1 MKIGEHTVSNYDVLV
16 ATPGKLIHYLEK
28 FNLQRLQYLVIDE
41 ADQME
46 GDWLKEL
53 ESKVPSNCQ
62 KLLFS
67 ATLASDP
74 QFLAALKVCS
84 IPFLQKIKIYFQLKH
99 PILYSTGTKNAPS
112 GLVEQRVQVEL
123 RLKPYLARVLIKPFK
138 RVLIFA
144 NSTETAE
151 KLHTLLK
158 RLGVKGELLSS
169 SLDHDWKR

>member
-28 FNLQRLQYLVIDE
+28 FNLERLQYLVIDE

-74 QFLAALKVCS
+74 QFLAALKVKTIMTSSMTTMTSYMQLCQLMTSYMPLNGHHIACITFAS
-84 IPFLQKIKIYFQLKH
+84 IGK
-99 PILYSTGTKNAPS
+99 
-112 GLVEQRVQVEL
+112 
-123 RLKPYLARVLIKPFK
+123 
-138 RVLIFA
+138 LIFSW
-144 NSTETAE
+144 NIQYFTQLGQ
-151 KLHTLLK
+151 KLPQ
-158 RLGVKGELLSS
+158 VVWWSS
-169 SLDHDWKR
+169 VYKWSSASNLTWRVSW